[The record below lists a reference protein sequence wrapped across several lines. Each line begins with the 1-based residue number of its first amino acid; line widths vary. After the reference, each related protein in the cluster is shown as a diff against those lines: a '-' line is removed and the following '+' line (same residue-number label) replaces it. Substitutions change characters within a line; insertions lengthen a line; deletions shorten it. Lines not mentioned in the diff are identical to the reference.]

1 MEFENFVKDNI
12 NIIGEDDG
20 DILLNPLYY
29 INQFESTNKNNNIN
43 NNIVPK
49 LNITEIPPIK
59 NHVSNNSTLNTNA
72 ALDDCSQNINYN
84 ISFFSFNGNPQ
95 NEQKKEIS
103 QKSIEILTDFISKEK
118 KIIDNNRNNNI
129 NIIEKDTNKIIKKIK
144 IKELKNNFEKMEG
157 CLNLYFQNPFMRKNY
172 EKTNIFKKIEIK
184 DNIDE
189 EDQKINIFDKIDE
202 KKKIYNENKFNINNI
217 NNINEI

>member
-1 MEFENFVKDNI
+1 MEFDNFVKENI
-12 NIIGEDDG
+12 NIFGEDDG

-29 INQFESTNKNNNIN
+29 INQFENSNKNNNIN

-49 LNITEIPPIK
+49 LNIAEIPPIK
-59 NHVSNNSTLNTNA
+59 NHISNNSTLNTNA
-72 ALDDCSQNINYN
+72 ALDDGSQNINYN
-84 ISFFSFNGNPQ
+84 ISFFSFNGIPQ
-95 NEQKKEIS
+95 NEQKKEIT
-103 QKSIEILTDFISKEK
+103 QKSVEILTDFISKEK
-118 KIIDNNRNNNI
+118 KIIDNRNSNI
-129 NIIEKDTNKIIKKIK
+129 NIIEKDNNKIIKKIK
-144 IKELKNNFEKMEG
+144 IKELKNNFEKMEQ

-172 EKTNIFKKIEIK
+172 EKNKIFKKLEIK

-189 EDQKINIFDKIDE
+189 EDQKINICDDIDE